1 MEVEQPPIIH
11 EVPRMVKNR
20 VIEEL
25 DDNIE
30 GLAPCNGNSMTAL
43 INGINGSNGH
53 GHVGRSLSVGDSIP
67 EEDED
72 ELDLEEL
79 ENTEAEISG
88 AGQRKGHRSG
98 SFAST
103 GSNKS
108 GGNNIPGHNAR
119 SEGGAAARL
128 IKKAKRTSRDR
139 AYSTS
144 EEGPFGGCPSA
155 ALSIIS
161 GHTVRNATANKNS
174 RKSRTGLGRG
184 LPKKGGAGG
193 KGTWGK
199 LGCELELPW
208 VDPNDPNYE
217 SDGDENILNDAPAHL
232 PTKNGGHVS
241 NGNVKSHGH
250 GTTLKTMVPEMS
262 EEDVNKTVEPLILE
276 YFENNDAS
284 EVLFTLQEMLMN
296 LGTRRWMVVSIL
308 VELAMDHKPSHREMA
323 SVLISELYLKV
334 ISQRDIGK
342 AFDYL
347 LRQLTDLVLDTPDA
361 CEALGNFVARAI
373 ADDCIPPKFLHSYKG
388 NPLNTVESTAAL
400 QRADTLLSMKHG
412 LVRLDNVW
420 GVGGGVRPVKHLVKK
435 IILLL
440 KEYLCS
446 GDVKEAT
453 RCLQEL
459 EVPHFHHELVY
470 EAVVMVIES
479 MHEKTD
485 EAMCKL
491 LQALFRSF
499 VITIDQM
506 KNGFGR
512 VYDFMP
518 EIAIDVPAAYNILER
533 FVTRCRKA
541 GLITDELVR
550 KMPTRGRKRFVSEG
564 DGGRVKDSFW

>member
-1 MEVEQPPIIH
+1 MEVEQPPVIH
-11 EVPRMVKNR
+11 AVPKMVKNR

-25 DDNIE
+25 DDSLE
-30 GLAPCNGNSMTAL
+30 GGPCNGSSL
-43 INGINGSNGH
+43 SSFINGINDNGH

-67 EEDED
+67 EEDEN

-79 ENTEAEISG
+79 ESNGVEFGG

-108 GGNNIPGHNAR
+108 GGNNTNGHVR
-119 SEGGAAARL
+119 GEGGAAARL
-128 IKKAKRTSRDR
+128 IRKAKRTSRDR

-144 EEGPFGGCPSA
+144 EEGPFGGCPASA
-155 ALSIIS
+155 LGI
-161 GHTVRNATANKNS
+161 NASKNAQVNKNS
-174 RKSRTGLGRG
+174 RKSRNGLGRG

-217 SDGDENILNDAPAHL
+217 SDGDDNIANEAPVHL
-232 PTKNGGHVS
+232 PTKNGGQNHGP

-262 EEDVNKTVEPLILE
+262 EEDVNKAVEPLILE
-276 YFENNDAS
+276 YFENNDAC
-284 EVLFTLQEMLMN
+284 EVLYTLQEMLMN

-347 LRQLTDLVLDTPDA
+347 LRQLPDLILDTPDA
-361 CEALGNFVARAI
+361 CEALGNFLARAI

-388 NPLNTVESTAAL
+388 NADNTTESKAAL
-400 QRADTLLSMKHG
+400 LRADTLLSMKHG
-412 LVRLDNVW
+412 MVRLDNVW
-420 GVGGGVRPVKHLVKK
+420 GVGGGVRPVKYLVKK
-435 IILLL
+435 IVLLL

-446 GDVKEAT
+446 GDIKEAT

-518 EIAIDVPAAYNILER
+518 EIAIDVPAAYSILER
-533 FVTRCRKA
+533 FVNRCRKA

-564 DGGRVKDSFW
+564 DGGRVKDNWW

>member
-1 MEVEQPPIIH
+1 MEVEQPPVIH
-11 EVPRMVKNR
+11 EVSKMMKNR

-25 DDNIE
+25 DDSLE
-30 GLAPCNGNSMTAL
+30 GVAPCNGSSL
-43 INGINGSNGH
+43 SSFINGIHDNGH

-67 EEDED
+67 EEDEN

-79 ENTEAEISG
+79 ENNGVDFGG

-108 GGNNIPGHNAR
+108 GGKTISGQHVR
-119 SEGGAAARL
+119 GDGGAAARL
-128 IKKAKRTSRDR
+128 IMKAKRTSRDR

-144 EEGPFGGCPSA
+144 EEGPFGGCPAA
-155 ALSIIS
+155 ALGVIS
-161 GHTVRNATANKNS
+161 GHSLRNAQGLKNS
-174 RKSRTGLGRG
+174 RKSRNGLGRG
-184 LPKKGGAGG
+184 LPKKGGGGG

-217 SDGDENILNDAPAHL
+217 SDGDDNIVNEAPAHL
-232 PTKNGGHVS
+232 PTKNGGQNHGT
-241 NGNVKSHGH
+241 NGNVKSH

-262 EEDVNKTVEPLILE
+262 EEDVNKAVEPLILE
-276 YFENNDAS
+276 YFENNDAT
-284 EVLFTLQEMLMN
+284 EVLYTLQEMLMN

-347 LRQLTDLVLDTPDA
+347 LLQLPDLVLDTPDA
-361 CEALGNFVARAI
+361 CEALGNFLARSI
-373 ADDCIPPKFLHSYKG
+373 ADDCIPPKFLLSYKG
-388 NPLNTVESTAAL
+388 NVDNTAESKAAL
-400 QRADTLLSMKHG
+400 RKADTLLSMKHG
-412 LVRLDNVW
+412 MVRLDNVW
-420 GVGGGVRPVKHLVKK
+420 GVGGGVRPVKYLVKK
-435 IILLL
+435 IVLLL

-446 GDVKEAT
+446 GDIKEAT

-506 KNGFGR
+506 KKGFER

-518 EIAIDVPAAYNILER
+518 EIAIDVPAAYGILER
-533 FVTRCRKA
+533 FVNRCRKA

-564 DGGRVKDSFW
+564 DGGIVKVNYW